1 MFKSYFLYEADVP
14 NGVFNKYNKYGGTVD
29 GQGGV
34 TAKVITQAPCDGPE
48 LA

>member
-14 NGVFNKYNKYGGTVD
+14 NGVFNKYRGTVD